1 MVLLLALGIGLGAV
15 GAQEKTADKGKR
27 IAYVVQH
34 GTAKDFA
41 AMLRKHFKDDVEIQV
56 LPGTTSNCLLIN
68 APGPVFEEVIKLLGQ
83 IDRPPR
89 NIEVDVLV
97 AGVSPKKSADKPDA
111 AKEFDL
117 AEFSGPASAVEKKAR
132 AMLQNGPFTS
142 LRQLR
147 FTLVEGQPSSA
158 TLGETKPFITAMTT
172 LASGRVSRVYTFR
185 QLGTQVR
192 LTARVA
198 ADKKIEIDFEL
209 HEARAQPDE
218 SRPLGKDENGDTVKG
233 TEFVLTKHAAKL
245 RVGAGQAVAAQDVK
259 TESKSGKEQVVII
272 LAAKL
277 VDPDAKG
284 PKEDAKEGTEEKR
297 PTRPKRP

>member
-15 GAQEKTADKGKR
+15 SAQEKTADKGKR

-41 AMLRKHFKDDVEIQV
+41 AMLRKHFKDDVEVQV

-68 APGPVFEEVIKLLGQ
+68 APGAVFDEVIKLLAQ

-89 NIEVDVLV
+89 NIEVDVLI
-97 AGVSPKKSADKPDA
+97 AGVSPKKGDDKPDA
-111 AKEFDL
+111 AKEVDL
-117 AEFSGPASAVEKKAR
+117 AEFSGPASEVMQKAR
-132 AMLQNGPFTS
+132 GMLQKGPFTR
-142 LRQLR
+142 LRQLH
-147 FTLVEGQPSSA
+147 FTLVEGQPSSSL
-158 TLGETKPFITAMTT
+158 LGETKPYVTAMST
-172 LASGRVSRVYTFR
+172 LPNGRVSRTYTLR

-209 HEARAQPDE
+209 SEARAQPDE
-218 SRPLGKDENGDTVKG
+218 SRTLGKDENGNTVKG
-233 TEFVLTKHAAKL
+233 TDFILTKHSAKL
-245 RVGAGQAVAAQDVK
+245 RVGSGQAVAAQGVK
-259 TESKSGKEQVVII
+259 TQSNSGKEQVVII
-272 LAAKL
+272 VTAKV

-284 PKEDAKEGTEEKR
+284 EKEGTEEKR